1 MKKRLLTLLVCIAS
15 MCGVYAAPTFVAETD
30 TADYVPS
37 VPSTPS
43 EPTVPNVP
51 YEPLDTGTVVT
62 PPQPS
67 QSTIYVPT
75 IQDWDAVTEYP
86 HNPAVD
92 KMLSSVKPHQQ
103 EFTMTIEGDYL
114 RIKGTLEARGY
125 DKHYI
130 HCQIIGDSVHLQRF
144 DMDPKSTDMLL
155 HYVDILI
162 PGFTEDYYHV
172 TLAEQN
178 DVPLYREYMVMSRPV
193 SRVPVSSEFAGK
205 PDWVGSVWSYTNY
218 DYERYTFYRYTVLDN
233 PEIINGKTYYPL
245 VMFNES
251 IYEEGKELGKWRIR
265 QEGKRVYVLKEDYS
279 FERSDILQLKEV
291 DNDYLLYDFGLKLGD
306 EYAKFGKQSESV
318 VVAYDSICK
327 STNGQIF
334 EWHLLGDAEDGFLWG
349 DDLGWLDGIGGM
361 EDLLVPFNPE
371 SVNCICGSI
380 LNYYRSADGTV
391 EYINPSDEIYTGYKS
406 DDEVASSNR
415 FIEIGLNKT
424 VNLQTMG
431 SAVCCTSP
439 TAVKLEVYTMDA
451 IKVGEAAFTSG
462 EASVKVGKAPATY
475 LCIVTYP
482 DGRRESG
489 KVMITE

>member
-1 MKKRLLTLLVCIAS
+1 MKKRLLTLLVCTVC
-15 MCGVYAAPTFVAETD
+15 MCGVYAVPTFVAETD

-43 EPTVPNVP
+43 EPAVPDVP
-51 YEPLDTGTVVT
+51 YEPIDTGTVVT

-67 QSTIYVPT
+67 QPTIYVPT
-75 IQDWDAVTEYP
+75 IHDWDAVTEYP

-178 DVPLYREYMVMSRPV
+178 DVPLYRDYMVMSRPV
-193 SRVPVSSEFAGK
+193 SRVTGMDTPKIPTLKVEASGSLFHCYA
-205 PDWVGSVWSYTNY
+205 PD
-218 DYERYTFYRYTVLDN
+218 
-233 PEIINGKTYYPL
+233 
-245 VMFNES
+245 
-251 IYEEGKELGKWRIR
+251 
-265 QEGKRVYVLKEDYS
+265 
-279 FERSDILQLKEV
+279 
-291 DNDYLLYDFGLKLGD
+291 
-306 EYAKFGKQSESV
+306 
-318 VVAYDSICK
+318 
-327 STNGQIF
+327 
-334 EWHLLGDAEDGFLWG
+334 
-349 DDLGWLDGIGGM
+349 
-361 EDLLVPFNPE
+361 
-371 SVNCICGSI
+371 
-380 LNYYRSADGTV
+380 
-391 EYINPSDEIYTGYKS
+391 
-406 DDEVASSNR
+406 
-415 FIEIGLNKT
+415 
-424 VNLQTMG
+424 
-431 SAVCCTSP
+431 
-439 TAVKLEVYTMDA
+439 AVKLEVYTMDA
-451 IKVGEAAFTSG
+451 TKVGEARFADGAAT
-462 EASVKVGKAPATY
+462 VKVDRTPAAY
-475 LCIVTYP
+475 LYIVTCP